1 MSDEATERGGMPA
14 GDSSVVSADEQ
25 SASSSSSVHP
35 SSVEKVDQRS
45 RIPWGSLTL
54 GIVALAL
61 LIGQDWLIEVL
72 AIPRLQT
79 WTTVL
84 VSIVVQAVP
93 FLVLG
98 VLLSATIS
106 AFVPP
111 SFFEKAL
118 PKNPAAAV
126 PAAGA
131 AGIML
136 PGCECASVPV
146 AGSLVRRGVNPAAA
160 LAFLLSAPAI
170 NPIVMISTAVAFP
183 GQPEV
188 VGARFVASLLTAL
201 IVGWIWIRVG
211 KGRNLLRT
219 PQSFTG
225 EGVSKWETF
234 RLTAAHDIVHAGGFL
249 VLGSIVAAT
258 INVLLPEEMVEAV
271 AERPWL
277 AILVLAIFAV
287 VVSICSEADAF
298 VAASLTAFPMTARL
312 AFMVVG
318 PVVDIKL
325 IAMQIGVFGRRFAA
339 IFAPITFVV
348 ALGCA
353 VVVGWW
359 LL

>member
-1 MSDEATERGGMPA
+1 MSDESTEHGGMST
-14 GDSSVVSADEQ
+14 GDSSVASAGEQ
-25 SASSSSSVHP
+25 SASSSSSAHP
-35 SSVEKVDQRS
+35 SSVEKVDQQS

-54 GIVALAL
+54 GLVALAL

-188 VGARFVASLLTAL
+188 VGARFVASLSTAL

-219 PQSFTG
+219 PRSFTG
-225 EGVSKWETF
+225 EGVSKWEAF

>member
-219 PQSFTG
+219 PRSFTG